1 MEFGTHFTR
10 TEVFSQILHKNIVPI
25 APYFFNTHIEK
36 HIFMNF
42 TSLGSQKGLEPL
54 RYNQARSSQNGVAK
68 KFLNKTNMKIF
79 LILCPLK
86 NIQ

>member
-1 MEFGTHFTR
+1 MEFGTHFTQ

-36 HIFMNF
+36 NILMNF

-54 RYNQARSSQNGVAK
+54 RYNQARSLKNCIANIK
-68 KFLNKTNMKIF
+68 KIYIYENF
-79 LILCPLK
+79 ILCPSK
-86 NIQ
+86 NIE